1 MSEGGKV
8 SGWKLSSTE
17 KHIAFLMLTN
27 STNRDEWTGRLS
39 FKAYNISPRKPL
51 RNRLI
56 RLLEHGWVKESPERI
71 KVYESIPKH
80 LGTAR
85 VMSVLDREVKVA
97 KDALIDREIID
108 FV

>member
-1 MSEGGKV
+1 MKKYIEISEETLMRLV
-8 SGWKLSSTE
+8 ESGNCVKGAL
-17 KHIAFLMLTN
+17 H
-27 STNRDEWTGRLS
+27 RDEWTGRLS

-85 VMSVLDREVKVA
+85 VMNVLDHEVKVA

>member
-1 MSEGGKV
+1 MKKYIEITADAVSRIDNGKFV
-8 SGWKLSSTE
+8 NGSL
-17 KHIAFLMLTN
+17 H
-27 STNRDEWTGRLS
+27 RDPETGKIVFNVHKER
-39 FKAYNISPRKPL
+39 IRK
-51 RNRLI
+51 RDKLI
-56 RLLEHGWVKESPERI
+56 RPLEHGWVKESPARI

-85 VMSVLDREVKVA
+85 VMNVLDREVKVA